1 MSRLVVLSLYA
12 WLVLV
17 VLVGACKRSQAPKQ
31 ADPCERAVR
40 HVIALGQGSGSAA
53 QAPDE
58 AGRKLSEKTIAECRK
73 EGLTQAQAECIV
85 AAKNDSELLSVR
97 SCPAIAERRPGW
109 LVVAPTDQELAEIK
123 DMMFPP
129 VGPRTGA
136 VGFRQLVSAGA
147 TTCGLGEAGEL
158 QCWGQR
164 VELPSG
170 TFQQVGWG
178 WHLCG
183 LSAEG
188 ALSCAPHYQG
198 EALSFLPKEPLA
210 AFSEGASHGCG
221 VLRATGALTCW
232 SKDGWQG
239 EGKSYEPAPGKFVS
253 VVSGSGFS
261 CAVAADGRVRCMG
274 QAPEPPKHP
283 FRALAVHGDAVCG
296 LRLEGS
302 VECWGGTNVA
312 TPPKDKLTQ
321 LSCTVRHCCGLRQ
334 DGTAVCWGSAQDV
347 SLDAPAGSFTT
358 ILAGA
363 SHSCASSASSTV
375 CWGHGAQGQT
385 AVPAKPGEHSWAAA
399 Q

>member
-1 MSRLVVLSLYA
+1 MSRLVFLSLCA
-12 WLVLV
+12 TLSL
-17 VLVGACKRSQAPKQ
+17 LGACKRSQAPKEVD
-31 ADPCERAVR
+31 ACERAVR
-40 HVIALGQGSGSAA
+40 HVIALGQGPGSAA
-53 QAPDE
+53 LDE
-58 AGRKLSEKTIAECRK
+58 PGQKVLEKTLAECRK
-73 EGLTQAQAECIV
+73 EGLTQPQADCIV

-129 VGPRTGA
+129 VGARSGA

-147 TTCGLGEAGEL
+147 TTCGLAETGEL

-164 VELPSG
+164 VELPAG
-170 TFQQVGWG
+170 TFQQVGWA

-198 EALSFLPKEPLA
+198 EVLSFLPKEPLA

-221 VLRATGALTCW
+221 VIKATGLLTCW

-239 EGKSYEPAPGKFVS
+239 DGKSYEPAPGKFVS

-261 CAVAADGRVRCMG
+261 CALAADGRVQCMG
-274 QAPEPPKHP
+274 QAPAPPKQA
-283 FRALAVHGDAVCG
+283 FRSLAVHGDAVCG
-296 LRLEGS
+296 LRPDGA
-302 VECWGGTNVA
+302 VQCWGGTNLVA
-312 TPPKDKLTQ
+312 PPADKLKQ
-321 LSCTVRHCCGLRQ
+321 LSCAMRHCCGLRQ
-334 DGTAVCWGSAQDV
+334 DGTAVCWGPAEDP
-347 SLDAPAGSFTT
+347 SLAAPTGTFTT
-358 ILAGA
+358 ILAAG
-363 SHSCASSASSTV
+363 SHSCASGAGTTT

-385 AVPAKPGEHSWAAA
+385 SVPSKPGEHLWAAA